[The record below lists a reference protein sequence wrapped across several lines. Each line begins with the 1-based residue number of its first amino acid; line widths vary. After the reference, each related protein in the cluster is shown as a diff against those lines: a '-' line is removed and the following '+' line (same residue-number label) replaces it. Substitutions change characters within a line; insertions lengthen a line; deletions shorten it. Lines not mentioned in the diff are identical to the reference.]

1 MNIDM
6 QVLAT
11 DMSVHFQHLAELKT
25 LLETKALTNDGILEL
40 DNYKDRSEVRT
51 VYTMYMYNNIIK
63 HFLYIVHVHAHV

>member
-40 DNYKDRSEVRT
+40 DNYKDRSEVCT
-51 VYTMYMYNNIIK
+51 VYTMYMYNK